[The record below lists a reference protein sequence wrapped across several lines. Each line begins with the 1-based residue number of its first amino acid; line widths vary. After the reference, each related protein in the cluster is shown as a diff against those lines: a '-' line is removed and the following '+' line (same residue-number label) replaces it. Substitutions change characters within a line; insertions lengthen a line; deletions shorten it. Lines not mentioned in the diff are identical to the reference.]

1 MTTLSITT
9 FRRVFYSYLV
19 LLGSFMLLGA
29 MSAKAQDDERAF
41 PKNAKVQEKTS
52 QGTEFYLCFQRN
64 YKDSKQY
71 QRDTKNELALEL
83 FLTSGEDATAEIDIE
98 GLGYKRVVKVP
109 GGTVVQVKIDPNAQV
124 TGEEIIQ
131 RLAVHIVADVPISV
145 YGLNHRFQTTD
156 TYLGL
161 PVSVLGTEYRML
173 GYRYSEGLMSQ
184 FAVIATEDGTEVTI
198 TPTTLTSKLH
208 LPDVPYTIQLKA
220 GDVYQ
225 VTAHPDAPNL
235 GDLTGSLVK
244 SNKKIAVFSGHQCA
258 YVPNPLIGCN
268 FLVEQ
273 LPPVSAWGKH
283 YYVGLLQGRSRHTV
297 RVVAAEP
304 KTKVFE
310 NSTLVAILNAGQF
323 YENSTIRQHMQIT
336 ADKPILVAQYS
347 QGFANGDSLGD
358 PMMLL
363 ISPTQQFLNEYRFA
377 TPISGEWN
385 HYINV
390 VTPTRS
396 ISSMRLDGRRVDST
410 IFQTLGLSRYSIAQ
424 IQVKYGTHIIKAK
437 EPFGLSSYGFGYRS
451 QAYDAYGTMGGQT
464 FFEIENIPDTI
475 APSGESRT
483 LTDRINVVIR
493 DDRTYDTGLKSIK
506 VVFAQGL
513 QAAIPTIED
522 GVPQVSFQVKP
533 VQQGTTGRMVLQATD
548 VAGNSS
554 LFTVCYTLDAQ
565 TDRYAY
571 TFTDG
576 ENPLCIDQSP
586 WSVGAYGTF
595 AVNYHSA
602 NFGSTGSNIVTQG
615 LFRDATGAGG
625 YFGAIISKRVLP
637 DLGMSARLSIENMPG
652 ELVAPDTITSS
663 ARDASGNLVQLQESK
678 TLNYTGLTAGLSL
691 AGEWFID
698 KNVYIIGGAKLLVPL
713 SKSVE
718 SKRRIAAP
726 GNFVYSETGSNE
738 IIEPVQSLETIR
750 TLNLGVFGGIGF
762 SYPISIKT
770 AVFLES
776 LYTRHLTSFITDG
789 DWTIE
794 KISFNGGV
802 RFRF

>member
-1 MTTLSITT
+1 MTTPFITT
-9 FRRVFYSYLV
+9 FRTVCYPLFFLCG
-19 LLGSFMLLGA
+19 LLLLNVVPA
-29 MSAKAQDDERAF
+29 AAQDDERAF

-64 YKDSKQY
+64 YKDSRQF
-71 QRDTKNELALEL
+71 QRDAKNELSLEL

-124 TGEEIIQ
+124 TGEEIMQ
-131 RLAVHIVADVPISV
+131 RLAVHIVSDVPISV

-161 PVSVLGTEYRML
+161 PVSVLGTEYRAL

-208 LPDVPYTIQLKA
+208 LPNVPYTIQLKA

-225 VTAHPDAPNL
+225 VTAHPEAPNL
-235 GDLTGSLVK
+235 GDLTGSLIQ

-273 LPPVSAWGKH
+273 LPPVTAWGKH

-297 RVVAAEP
+297 RVVASEP

-310 NSTLVAILNAGQF
+310 NSTLVAVLNAGQF
-323 YENSTIRQHMQIT
+323 YENSTVRQHIQIT

-347 QGFANGDSLGD
+347 QGFSNGDSLGD

-390 VTPTRS
+390 VTPTKS
-396 ISSMRLDGRRVDST
+396 ISSMRLDGRRIDST

-464 FFEIENIPDTI
+464 FFEIEKIPDTI
-475 APSGESRT
+475 PPSGESRT
-483 LTDRINVVIR
+483 LSDRINVVIR
-493 DDRTYDTGLKSIK
+493 DDRTYDTGLKSLQ

-522 GVPQVSFQVKP
+522 GVPQLSFQVKP

-548 VAGNSS
+548 VSGNSS

-565 TDRYAY
+565 TDRYGY
-571 TFTDG
+571 TFSDG
-576 ENPLCIDQSP
+576 ENPLCIEQSS
-586 WSVGAYGTF
+586 WSIGGF
-595 AVNYHSA
+595 ALYSANYHSA
-602 NFGSTGSNIVTQG
+602 TFGSTGDVVTKG
-615 LFRDATGAGG
+615 AFGDATGAGG
-625 YFGAIISKRVLP
+625 YVGAIITKRIMSEI
-637 DLGMSARLSIENMPG
+637 GISARLAVENMPG
-652 ELVAPDTITSS
+652 ELLAPDTVTSS
-663 ARDASGNLVQLQESK
+663 ARDASGNLVQLQESR
-678 TLNYTGLTAGLSL
+678 TLSYTGLTAGLSL
-691 AGEWFID
+691 AAEWYVD
-698 KNVYIIGGAKLLVPL
+698 KNVYLFGGAKLIVPL

-718 SKRRIAAP
+718 FKRHVATPA
-726 GNFVYSETGSNE
+726 NFVYSETGTGE

-762 SYPISIKT
+762 SYPITIKT
-770 AVFLES
+770 SLFLES